1 MYPVFGG
8 GSIGRKINATEMV
21 YGNEILEFW
30 SGEMEAMAHENVT
43 APPGGEK
50 RVEFTFRARGRPQ
63 IDT

>member
-1 MYPVFGG
+1 
-8 GSIGRKINATEMV
+8 MV

-30 SGEMEAMAHENVT
+30 WGEMEAMAHENVT